1 MEYIYLLHYET
12 DAIGTVWTK
21 AFQSRVSA
29 RKGLGKALASELE
42 CGNDFKSGDEDGVT
56 LRHGQ
61 LYIQEILI
69 ETP

>member
-12 DAIGTVWTK
+12 DGIGIVWSK
-21 AFQSRVSA
+21 AYTNRVSS
-29 RKGLGKALASELE
+29 RKGLSKALSDELNS
-42 CGNDFKSGDEDGVT
+42 GNDFKSGDEDSVT